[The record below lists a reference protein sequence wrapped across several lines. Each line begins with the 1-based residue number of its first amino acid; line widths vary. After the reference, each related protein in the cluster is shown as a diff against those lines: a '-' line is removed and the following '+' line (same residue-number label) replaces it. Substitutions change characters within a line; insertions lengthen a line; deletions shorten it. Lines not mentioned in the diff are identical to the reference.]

1 MKRVINSRNKLVLV
15 EALEIATNLVSRL
28 MGLMGR
34 KNFSSG
40 QGMLI
45 TRSGNSIHTC
55 FMKFP
60 IDVAFINKTGEVKYL
75 RSEIKPWRLVVAP
88 VLISTDCLELPAGT
102 LNKCDTRIGDIL
114 RVED

>member
-1 MKRVINSRNKLVLV
+1 MKRVINSRNNLVVV
-15 EALEIATNLVSRL
+15 EALELASTLFTRM

-34 KNFSSG
+34 KIFSSG

-55 FMKFP
+55 FMRFS
-60 IDVAFINKTGEVKYL
+60 IDVAFITKIGEIKYL
-75 RSEIKPWRLVVAP
+75 KSEIKPWRMVVAP
-88 VLISTDCLELPAGT
+88 LLTSTDCLELPAGT
-102 LNKCDTRIGDIL
+102 LKKCDTRLGDIL